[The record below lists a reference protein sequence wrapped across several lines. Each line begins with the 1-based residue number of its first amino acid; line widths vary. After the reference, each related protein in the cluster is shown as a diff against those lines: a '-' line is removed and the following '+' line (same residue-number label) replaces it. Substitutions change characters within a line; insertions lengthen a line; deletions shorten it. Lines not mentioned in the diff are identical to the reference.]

1 MYVTPKRHMV
11 KTSNVHKLAFF
22 IFYEDGAFLRELKS
36 YLLRSASA
44 VSIQKCDLIIHFRYI
59 MCERVTGMIKAQC

>member
-1 MYVTPKRHMV
+1 MV

-22 IFYEDGAFLRELKS
+22 IFYENEAFLRVLKS

-44 VSIQKCDLIIHFRYI
+44 VPIQKCDLIIHSGYI
-59 MCERVTGMIKAQC
+59 IGKNVTGMIKAQS

>member
-1 MYVTPKRHMV
+1 MI

-22 IFYEDGAFLRELKS
+22 IFYENEAFLRVLES

-44 VSIQKCDLIIHFRYI
+44 VSIQKCDLIIPDI
-59 MCERVTGMIKAQC
+59 S

>member
-1 MYVTPKRHMV
+1 MI

-22 IFYEDGAFLRELKS
+22 IFYENEAFLRVLES

-44 VSIQKCDLIIHFRYI
+44 VSIQKCELIIHSRHI
-59 MCERVTGMIKAQC
+59 IGKRVTGMIKAQC